1 MVPAELVVQGVIV
14 PAVEGKIAA
23 ETETSGR
30 FSHGKYLLYSS
41 SLLCKDCFFQTRV
54 RVSLLIHCV
63 MFWLGSVWCFRYLA
77 LLSDYPVLTKSVTSA
92 LLTLIG
98 DLICQVVC
106 LFDSHFQAWVLN
118 VHI

>member
-23 ETETSGR
+23 GTETSGR

-54 RVSLLIHCV
+54 RVSLLIHCYV
-63 MFWLGSVWCFRYLA
+63 LAWFCVVLQVLGSPLGLSCF
-77 LLSDYPVLTKSVTSA
+77 DK
-92 LLTLIG
+92 
-98 DLICQVVC
+98 ICYIST
-106 LFDSHFQAWVLN
+106 FDPHW
-118 VHI
+118 